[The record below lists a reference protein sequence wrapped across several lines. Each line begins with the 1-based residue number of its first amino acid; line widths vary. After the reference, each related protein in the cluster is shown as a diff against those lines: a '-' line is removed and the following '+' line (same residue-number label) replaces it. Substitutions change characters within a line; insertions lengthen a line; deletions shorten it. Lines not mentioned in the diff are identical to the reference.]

1 MGRSSTAGTTTSVTV
16 LQRGG
21 GDNSSTSRRIIQ
33 ETIQGTRRS
42 LDCLEEE
49 TATAPPPVW
58 SSERTARA
66 ALRGTLTTAVAVR
79 ETPRG
84 EYLHLGG
91 GNVRSTSTV
100 PPQLTLARRMSTTGS
115 LTSDASTQLLRG
127 EIKTSSSSSRGEEWD

>member
-1 MGRSSTAGTTTSVTV
+1 MG
-16 LQRGG
+16 
-21 GDNSSTSRRIIQ
+21 IQ
-33 ETIQGTRRS
+33 ETRRS

-58 SSERTARA
+58 SSERTARV

-79 ETPRG
+79 ATRRG
-84 EYLHLGG
+84 EYLHLAG
-91 GNVRSTSTV
+91 GNVRSTSTT

-115 LTSDASTQLLRG
+115 LTSPLLRG